1 MRVTLAAIDHNM
13 HLSRKSK
20 LTNTG
25 KERGHRKYSK
35 RSQKFHAEI
44 VKEEKSF
51 SYFPFLV
58 AKMLH
63 RRSTYEGSFTLPSDR
78 MNEFH
83 PKQIAPTIGMKEP
96 PSTEELMAG
105 PSRFEK
111 KVK

>member
-1 MRVTLAAIDHNM
+1 MRVTLAAIHHNM

-20 LTNTG
+20 LTNAG
-25 KERGHRKYSK
+25 KEQGHRKYSK

-44 VKEEKSF
+44 VKEKKSF

-63 RRSTYEGSFTLPSDR
+63 RRSTYKGSFTLPFDR
-78 MNEFH
+78 MNEFD

-105 PSRFEK
+105 PSRFQK

>member
-1 MRVTLAAIDHNM
+1 MLAAIDHNM

-20 LTNTG
+20 LTYAG
-25 KERGHRKYSK
+25 KEQGHRKYSK
-35 RSQKFHAEI
+35 RSQNFYAAI

-63 RRSTYEGSFTLPSDR
+63 RRSTFEGSFTLPSDR
-78 MNEFH
+78 MNEFDA
-83 PKQIAPTIGMKEP
+83 KQISPTIGMKEP

-105 PSRFEK
+105 PSRFAK